1 MKTPTNPFAY
11 DRATRWLH
19 LGLALTV
26 TYQLFISLIM
36 DHPRPDRP
44 LTGTAALIF
53 ETHEWVGVTA
63 FAIVVAHVIWS
74 FIGPA
79 AVRWT
84 GMIPWRPAQW
94 RVLSN
99 DLREM
104 VRLRLPLREEH
115 DGLAALTHGLGLLAV
130 LAIASSGFIYFLFA
144 PEGGGRP
151 PSFVRTAMGF
161 HEFMSTF
168 VWIYWGGHVGMAVLH
183 RLMGHRVFER
193 IMP

>member
-1 MKTPTNPFAY
+1 MKTPLAPFAY

-36 DHPRPDRP
+36 HHPKPGHP
-44 LTGTAALIF
+44 LTGTEALIF

-84 GMIPWRPAQW
+84 GMFPWRPAQW
-94 RVLSN
+94 HVLAG
-99 DLREM
+99 DLRSIA
-104 VRLRLPLREEH
+104 RLQVPLREEH

-130 LAIASSGFIYFLFA
+130 LSIATTGFVYFLFA

-151 PSFVRTAMGF
+151 PSFVRSAIDF
-161 HEFMSTF
+161 HQFISTF

-183 RLMGHRVFER
+183 RLIGHRIFER
-193 IMP
+193 VKP